1 MTYFSK
7 ANASLEHKFHAHGP
21 FNGVLI
27 ENQFYRMA
35 KITFNGLQ
43 GTCYFIH
50 FTLIGFKVDIS

>member
-7 ANASLEHKFHAHGP
+7 ANTSLEHKFHAHGP

-35 KITFNGLQ
+35 KITFNGLP
-43 GTCYFIH
+43 GT
-50 FTLIGFKVDIS
+50 